1 MNGKQEPYEKTAG
14 WCNRLLYE
22 HSMPISLMMEL
33 VQKVEELERRID
45 ELSRSC
51 EAEEWF

>member
-1 MNGKQEPYEKTAG
+1 MNGYQEWHETAEG
-14 WCNRLLYE
+14 HVPMKLV
-22 HSMPISLMMEL
+22 MEL
-33 VQKVEELERRID
+33 MQKIKKLERRID